1 MNLSKHIIIT
11 SIVAIML
18 MHTAIPHSHYSK
30 SDTSQMME
38 NSPISSLVD
47 ILGLGFHNSGEK
59 NLNESNQVS
68 YDDLDFTAQE
78 TTLYPVVVSQVVDI
92 EQSSALIDYQ
102 PLFIKHYKYSYSNN
116 LPLRAP
122 PREII

>member
-38 NSPISSLVD
+38 NSPVSSLVD

-68 YDDLDFTAQE
+68 YNDLDFTAEE
-78 TTLYPVVVSQVVDI
+78 TTLYPVVISQVVDI
-92 EQSSALIDYQ
+92 EQSATLVDNQ
-102 PLFIKHYKYSYSNN
+102 LGLIKHYKSFYSNN
-116 LPLRAP
+116 LPQRAP